1 MAQPPSLRIGI
12 EEEYQV
18 IDPDSR
24 NLRFIVTR
32 SSRAELPIWRGIDRD
47 EPLSDELTESIMT
60 LASPSCAGIQE
71 ARLALTSQRRTICEL
86 ARARGLL
93 VAASGT
99 HPFASW
105 QQPDV
110 PLHGRYHA
118 LEPDLQVI
126 AHRLLIFGMHV
137 HIGVEDPDFA
147 IDCMNVVRYVLP
159 HLLTLSTSSP
169 FWAGRYTGLK
179 SYRSILHD
187 NLPRSGI
194 PQQFT
199 SYDEY
204 RRYLALLCK
213 TNCILDEMEIWW
225 DIRPHPTHAS
235 LEFRV
240 FDMCPQLEDALGL
253 VALVQAIVAW
263 LHDLRRRNV
272 SFRVYP
278 HALIDENKWRAERYG
293 IEGRL
298 IDFGKEQQLPARAL
312 LRELL
317 RLVDPYV
324 DALGSRQEINHLY
337 TVVERGTSAERQ
349 RAVYLAH
356 GGNQNRE
363 AALRA
368 VVDAIVDE
376 TMQVA

>member
-1 MAQPPSLRIGI
+1 MA
-12 EEEYQV
+12 
-18 IDPDSR
+18 
-24 NLRFIVTR
+24 
-32 SSRAELPIWRGIDRD
+32 
-47 EPLSDELTESIMT
+47 

-71 ARLALTSQRRTICEL
+71 ARLALTRQRRAIWEL
-86 ARARGLL
+86 AQARGLL

-105 QQPDV
+105 QHPDV

-147 IDCMNVVRYVLP
+147 IDCMNVVRYMLP

-169 FWAGRYTGLK
+169 FWVGRFTGLK

-194 PQQFT
+194 PQQFA
-199 SYDEY
+199 SYDDY
-204 RRYLALLCK
+204 RHYVALLRK

-240 FDMCPQLEDALGL
+240 FDMCPRLDDALGL

-263 LHDLRRRNV
+263 LYELRRRNV

-293 IEGRL
+293 LEGKL

-317 RLVDPYV
+317 RMVDPYV
-324 DALGSRQEINHLY
+324 DTLGSRQEINHLY

-356 GGNQNRE
+356 GGNENRE

-368 VVDAIVDE
+368 VVDSIVDE
-376 TMQVA
+376 TMQAA

>member
-12 EEEYQV
+12 EEEYQIV
-18 IDPDSR
+18 DPASR

-32 SSRAELPIWRGIDRD
+32 ASGTELPIWRGREEDA
-47 EPLSDELTESIMT
+47 PLSEELTESIGA
-60 LASPSCAGIQE
+60 LASPSCAGIHE
-71 ARLALTSQRRTICEL
+71 ARGALTRQRRAICDL
-86 ARARGLL
+86 ARDRGLL
-93 VAASGT
+93 VAAAGT

-110 PLHGRYHA
+110 PLHGRYRA

-137 HIGVEDPDFA
+137 HIGVEDPEFA

-169 FWAGRYTGLK
+169 FWAGRFTGLK

-194 PQQFT
+194 PQKFT
-199 SYDEY
+199 SPEEY
-204 RRYLALLCK
+204 QRYVALLRK

-240 FDMCPQLEDALGL
+240 FDMCPRLDDALGL

-263 LHDLRRRNV
+263 LYDLRRRNV

-278 HALIDENKWRAERYG
+278 LALIDENKWRAERYG
-293 IEGRL
+293 IEGKL
-298 IDFGKEQQLPARAL
+298 IDFGKEQQLPARGL

-337 TVVERGTSAERQ
+337 GVIEHGTSAERQ
-349 RAVYLAH
+349 RGIYLAH
-356 GGNQNRE
+356 GGNGNRE

-368 VVDAIVDE
+368 VVDAIVAE
-376 TMQVA
+376 TMGVA